1 MSLTNS
7 YCYRPP
13 KWVGTAWKKYSY
25 RIYKLCLQKCGTKD
39 DADDLFQEVALR
51 FCQKADVLN
60 NSVYVLPWLRTV
72 LLHCHYSCY
81 RKRHQ
86 GKEIP
91 VSCLCESRAGYDVHD
106 EFKHMVHDDSI
117 KFDSI
122 MNEFSF
128 LLESLNPL
136 EKMIVELSVVGG
148 LNIRDLSRLIG
159 LSRCNIVNQR
169 TEAYIKMRE
178 KMMVQ
183 KEKFKIITGRD
194 ASLREI
200 IELAG

>member
-7 YCYRPP
+7 YFYRPP

-51 FCQKADVLN
+51 FCQKADALN
-60 NSVYVLPWLRTV
+60 NRVYILPWLRTV

-91 VSCLCESRAGYDVHD
+91 VSLCESRAGYDGRED
-106 EFKHMVHDDSI
+106 YKYMVPDDSL
-117 KFDSI
+117 KFDSV
-122 MNEFSF
+122 MNEFAF
-128 LLESLNPL
+128 LLESLEPL

-148 LNIRDLSRLIG
+148 LNVQDLSRLIG
-159 LSRCNIVNQR
+159 LSRSNIVNQR
-169 TEAYIKMRE
+169 TGAYIKMRE
-178 KMMVQ
+178 KMMGQ
-183 KEKFKIITGRD
+183 KEKIKIITGRE